1 MTAIAVLTVY
11 NCLYVE
17 PETPRT
23 RLDGDTFRC
32 QGKIDPLVPDSR
44 TWIPKVR
51 LVRVN
56 APETGD
62 QGAEEARSALIAWLS
77 RKAFDLHC
85 VARDKYGR
93 LLADAEGDDGLLSDY
108 MWRPRWYAV
117 HYKNQFKERYDNPID
132 APVKAANEQEKF
144 PNSFVAA
151 CRYGLL
157 EREVVLSI
165 ANRTPAWP
173 TYQYFELVEMT

>member
-108 MWRPRWYAV
+108 MLSHHLVVPMSTEKVRDLIPGLDEAHASYLLMPHESRA
-117 HYKNQFKERYDNPID
+117 RNPFD
-132 APVKAANEQEKF
+132 SP
-144 PNSFVAA
+144 S
-151 CRYGLL
+151 
-157 EREVVLSI
+157 
-165 ANRTPAWP
+165 
-173 TYQYFELVEMT
+173 